1 MLLSLGNFQFSVD
14 SAAYD
19 RLTVKA
25 EYPWSK
31 ADRLGGTPQLQAV
44 GKEHRAI
51 SIGGAV
57 FPAYNSVGA
66 DQIESIRRLAAKMEP
81 QILVAGDGMNLGK
94 WCVLSIVEDDSCF
107 FEQGTPRK
115 QSYTLELER
124 YSNE

>member
-1 MLLSLGNFQFSVD
+1 MLLSLGDFQFSVD

-19 RLTVKA
+19 RLTIKA

-31 ADRLGGTPQLQAV
+31 AERLGSVPQLQAV
-44 GKEHRAI
+44 GKEHRTI
-51 SIGGAV
+51 SISGAV
-57 FPAYNSVGA
+57 FPSYNNVG
-66 DQIESIRRLAAKMEP
+66 DYQIESIRELAAKMTP
-81 QILVAGDGMNLGK
+81 QILVAGDGKNLGK
-94 WCVLSIVEDDSCF
+94 WCVISISEDDSCF